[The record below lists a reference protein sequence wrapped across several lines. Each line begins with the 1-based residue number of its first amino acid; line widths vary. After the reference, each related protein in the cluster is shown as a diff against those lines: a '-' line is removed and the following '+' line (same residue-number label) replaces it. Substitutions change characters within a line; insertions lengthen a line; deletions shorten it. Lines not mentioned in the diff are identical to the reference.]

1 MEWLSS
7 VPPPLLMLVR
17 AVLLV
22 VALGALLYACAVV
35 VELFV
40 RRHWLR
46 SYRLAS
52 EQLRRGYSSRAEPL
66 FREAARWSYGSYRT
80 AAHAGV
86 GACRLHQGEYAQAV
100 ALLEPLMERRL
111 PPWMAL
117 DELALRG
124 HLALGLAMLGETR
137 RAWRW
142 IDEACHRFEGMPTFL
157 VMPTVAILCRE
168 GCLGAALKMMRENW
182 ALVLAEGFVCGRL
195 RLLRAYAQSKVDP
208 EQDVAFVILTLHSLA
223 PFPEKELAFFREHW
237 PVFADFL
244 QRGNEMVA
252 PREAVRA
259 RWLAAEQ
266 AAREDEEE
274 EAAARARPPAPEE
287 DDSSE

>member
-1 MEWLSS
+1 MQWLLSL
-7 VPPPLLMLVR
+7 PPPLLMLVR
-17 AVLLV
+17 GVLFL
-22 VALGALLYACAVV
+22 VALGALLYGCFGM
-35 VELFV
+35 VEHFV
-40 RRHWLR
+40 HRRWSR

-52 EQLRRGYSSRAEPL
+52 ERLRRGDSSRAEAL
-66 FREAARWSYGSYRT
+66 FREAARWSYGSLRT

-86 GACRLHQGEYAQAV
+86 GVCRLHQREYAQAV

-117 DELALRG
+117 DELALCG
-124 HLALGLAMLGETR
+124 YLALGLAMLGETQ

-142 IDEACHRFEGMPTFL
+142 IHEACRRFEGMPTFL

-168 GCLGAALKMMRENW
+168 GNVGAALKKMEESW
-182 ALVLAEGFVCGRL
+182 AMVLAEGFVCGRL
-195 RLLRAYAQSKVDP
+195 RLFRAYAQSKVDP
-208 EQDVAFVILTLHSLA
+208 ERDVGFVIITLHSLA

-244 QRGNEMVA
+244 QRGNELVA
-252 PREAVRA
+252 TREAERA

-266 AAREDEEE
+266 AAREE
-274 EAAARARPPAPEE
+274 AARARPPTPE
-287 DDSSE
+287 DDEPFG

>member
-1 MEWLSS
+1 MEWLLSS
-7 VPPPLLMLVR
+7 PLLLELVR
-17 AVLLV
+17 GVLLL
-22 VALGALLYACAVV
+22 VALVALLYACAVV
-35 VELFV
+35 GEHFV
-40 RRHWLR
+40 RRRWFR

-52 EQLRRGYSSRAEPL
+52 EQLRRGYSSRAEAL
-66 FREAARWSYGSYRT
+66 FRESARWSYGSLRT
-80 AAHAGV
+80 AALAGV
-86 GACRLHQGEYAQAV
+86 GVCRLHQGAYAEAV
-100 ALLEPLMERRL
+100 ALLEPLMKRRL

-142 IDEACHRFEGMPTFL
+142 IHEACRRFDGMPTFL

-168 GCLGAALKMMRENW
+168 GNVGAALKKMEESW
-182 ALVLAEGFVCGRL
+182 AMVLAEGFVCGRL
-195 RLLRAYAQSKVDP
+195 RLFRAYAQSKVDP
-208 EQDVAFVILTLHSLA
+208 ERDVGFVILTLHSLA

-244 QRGNEMVA
+244 ERGNEMVA
-252 PREAVRA
+252 AREAERA

-266 AAREDEEE
+266 AARE
-274 EAAARARPPAPEE
+274 EAAARARPPAPGE
-287 DDSSE
+287 DDSSG